1 MPTKTELAKQFV
13 DAQRSRDAAAI
24 DSLAEHIAD
33 DAVLASPRG
42 SVDGKTAIVDRLKN
56 PPQGAGGGMM
66 NMITWG
72 DPVEEGEA
80 VRITAN
86 VPPNPMVKG
95 LAMVFSF
102 AGDKIQKI
110 DTQIER

>member
-1 MPTKTELAKQFV
+1 MADRSALAKQFI
-13 DAQRSRDAAAI
+13 DAQRNRDAAAI
-24 DSLAEHIAD
+24 DAVASSLTD
-33 DAVLASPRG
+33 SAVLASPRG
-42 SVDGKTAIVDRLKN
+42 NVEGKDAIIDRLKN
-56 PPQGAGGGMM
+56 PPQGMGGGMM

-80 VRITAN
+80 IRVTAN

-102 AGDKIQKI
+102 ADDKIAKI
-110 DTQIER
+110 ETQIER